1 MTRQQRSVSFRWQ
14 PTNDLTSP
22 PVDLWRQGRDVEL
35 VLGVARGRDAGTSGM
50 GAVPLRLAQMIGQ
63 QQKTKN
69 KKNKKKSQKG
79 KREGRGGGFSL
90 ALQHG

>member
-1 MTRQQRSVSFRWQ
+1 MTRQQYSFSFRWQ

-22 PVDLWRQGRDVEL
+22 PVDLWGQGRDAEL
-35 VLGVARGRDAGTSGM
+35 VLGVAGGRDAGTSGM

-63 QQKTKN
+63 Q
-69 KKNKKKSQKG
+69 KKPHKKKKKKKKG

-90 ALQHG
+90 SLQHG